1 MACGNE
7 VGISSL
13 SVNTGISRASA
24 FVQHPDYIPSAMVE
38 LSSYDRKHEALKAKM
53 MCYLVF

>member
-13 SVNTGISRASA
+13 SVNTGISWVSA
-24 FVQHPDYIPSAMVE
+24 FVQHPDYIPSAEVE
-38 LSSYDRKHEALKAKM
+38 LSSYDRKHEALEAKM
-53 MCYLVF
+53 VCYLVF

>member
-24 FVQHPDYIPSAMVE
+24 FVQHPDYIPSAMGE
-38 LSSYDRKHEALKAKM
+38 LSN
-53 MCYLVF
+53 